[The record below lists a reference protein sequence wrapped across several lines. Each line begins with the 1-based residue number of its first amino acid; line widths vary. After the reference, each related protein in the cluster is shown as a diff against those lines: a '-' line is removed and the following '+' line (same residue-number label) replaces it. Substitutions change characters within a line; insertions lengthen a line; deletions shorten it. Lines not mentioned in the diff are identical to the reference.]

1 MCYPYFDS
9 LRSDYFRSVV
19 SGHVNS
25 AISQGYSDILVE
37 YKFVKWEGGFVK
49 KYNG

>member
-1 MCYPYFDS
+1 MRYPDFDS

-25 AISQGYSDILVE
+25 AISLGYLDISVDTGPVCE
-37 YKFVKWEGGFVK
+37 TD
-49 KYNG
+49 